1 MRDIVVIG
9 ASAGGIEAVRQI
21 ASQLRQDIP
30 AAVFVVVHL
39 SPDSSGLLPTILNRR
54 SRVPAHQPED
64 KETIEPGQIYV
75 AAPDRHMMLEA
86 GRVRMSRGP
95 KHNRHRPAID
105 LLFRTAARN
114 FGERVIGVVLTGF
127 LDDGSSGLLAIKNAG
142 GVAIIQS
149 PEDAEV
155 AFMPRNALQQVEP
168 DYCVPL
174 REIGQLINA
183 LTDVEDKV
191 MAAAQADNG
200 DGRGKSGKKRSQTSF
215 TCPDCHGSIWQ
226 VNENGEIRYECRVGH
241 AYSPSGM
248 AAANDEDLERSLWY
262 ALRALEESA
271 VLQEHLAQT
280 AAGSNRQKAEKL
292 FVQKAQERK
301 QHAAVLR
308 ELLVGSRRRETEAEG
323 DLSKQ
328 PMERV
333 V

>member
-174 REIGQLINA
+174 REIGQLINLQILGVSTNN
-183 LTDVEDKV
+183 LTTLPPEIGQLIHLHRLFLNK
-191 MAAAQADNG
+191 NHL
-200 DGRGKSGKKRSQTSF
+200 TSLS
-215 TCPDCHGSIWQ
+215 PKIGQLINLQ
-226 VNENGEIRYECRVGH
+226 ILGLNENNLTTLPPEIGQLI
-241 AYSPSGM
+241 
-248 AAANDEDLERSLWY
+248 NLKLLDLRNNPLT
-262 ALRALEESA
+262 ALPPEI
-271 VLQEHLAQT
+271 
-280 AAGSNRQKAEKL
+280 
-292 FVQKAQERK
+292 K
-301 QHAAVLR
+301 QLTNCYIQR
-308 ELLVGSRRRETEAEG
+308 
-323 DLSKQ
+323 
-328 PMERV
+328 
-333 V
+333 